1 MVTTPRDNPFWDF
14 SLLHYDTPGVA
25 GICLTFQGKCD
36 LRVNVLL
43 YCLWLAKRGRI
54 LEMNPLLQSDAL
66 RQCSEEVLLPLRSAR
81 YGMKKIGMSIGQPKL
96 YLKLK
101 EAELEVERVEQNLLY
116 RLAPQMPESN
126 RPARHL
132 AKINLETYMLSAQ
145 VDMESWRDEMQKL
158 IDLVLVDKGDNVFL
172 SCADS

>member
-1 MVTTPRDNPFWDF
+1 MVTTSRDNPFWDF

-25 GICLTFQGKCD
+25 GICLTFQDKCD

-43 YCLWLAKRGRI
+43 FCLWLAKRGRI
-54 LEMNPLLQSDAL
+54 LEMEPLLQSDAL

-81 YGMKKIGMSIGQPKL
+81 YGMKRIGMSIGQPKL

-101 EAELEVERVEQNLLY
+101 EAELDIERVEQNLLY
-116 RLAPQMPESN
+116 RMAPQMPESN
-126 RPARHL
+126 RPERHL
-132 AKINLETYMLSAQ
+132 AKINLETYMQSAQ
-145 VDMESWRDEMQKL
+145 IDLEPWRDEMQRL